1 MTSIKTCVSAAS
13 ALPVEVKRRFEEITS
28 GKLVEGYGLTKAPPA
43 THLNPIHGTNKPGDI
58 GIPIPDTLPIIVD
71 DDGNVL
77 PPEEV
82 GELAIYGPQV
92 VKGCFVVDVYWLG
105 L

>member
-1 MTSIKTCVSAAS
+1 
-13 ALPVEVKRRFEEITS
+13 VEVKRRFEEITS

-82 GELAIYGPQV
+82 GELAIYGLQVVKAAGPQV
-92 VKGCFVVDVYWLG
+92 VKGCTG
-105 L
+105 RCPKKRPRRS